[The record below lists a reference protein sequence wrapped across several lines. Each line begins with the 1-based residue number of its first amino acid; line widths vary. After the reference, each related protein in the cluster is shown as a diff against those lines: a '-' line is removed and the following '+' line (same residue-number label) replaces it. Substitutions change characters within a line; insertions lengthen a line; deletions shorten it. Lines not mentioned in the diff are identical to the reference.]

1 MLFITRKNHHCRRIC
16 EPLIDLLGFLG
27 TKVICLHTVNTM
39 GSHHHQ
45 VAGLVPDD
53 KLLALI
59 FTRIFS
65 QLNET
70 SFIQY
75 CHLVDDGS
83 PFF

>member
-1 MLFITRKNHHCRRIC
+1 MLLNTRKNHYCCRIY
-16 EPLIDLLGFLG
+16 EPLIDLLGLRG
-27 TKVICLHTVNTM
+27 TKLICLHTENTM
-39 GSHHHQ
+39 GSHHHK

-59 FTRIFS
+59 FTPFFPK
-65 QLNET
+65 QNEA

-75 CHLVDDGS
+75 CHLADDGS